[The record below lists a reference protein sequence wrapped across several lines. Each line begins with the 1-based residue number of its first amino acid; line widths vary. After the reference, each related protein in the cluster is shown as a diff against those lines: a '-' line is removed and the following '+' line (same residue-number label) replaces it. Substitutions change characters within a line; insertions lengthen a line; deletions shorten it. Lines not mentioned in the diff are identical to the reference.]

1 MSLYFGVKTFVNRT
15 LLVSK
20 IVLSGE
26 RERVLDLI
34 DISKPAD
41 LDWILLKFIS
51 GETDPD
57 LLGLKEDKGPFRF
70 KLDASVLNEG
80 D

>member
-1 MSLYFGVKTFVNRT
+1 

-41 LDWILLKFIS
+41 LDWIFLKFIS

-57 LLGLKEDKGPFRF
+57 LLGLKEDKGSFRF